1 MQQFLGFAFH
11 PTHVEKATREEIT
24 RTRQEEDSWGV
35 IRKPHKLFPTGFER
49 DPKIKEQPSK
59 EEREWEVVDQAEFER
74 GELEETTERDARAV
88 QRKNESPAMSEDEN
102 FEYADDESPRALSE
116 AEEEEEQEEEYDV
129 ALPPSRLFPQDLEK
143 MIAAHAHKHI
153 KKEKQ
158 AKRTT
163 KRDKKRT
170 PPTLAEIGAPCRITK
185 KLYVAMEEKGAYGL
199 VDSGETRL
207 GTREI
212 VMHITRGR
220 KKLYEV
226 EPRAGDVMRV
236 KSLIDSRIH
245 QALDVVF
252 TTPHKYYPPGRDAT
266 TCVVGVPEAQWQKL
280 KA

>member
-116 AEEEEEQEEEYDV
+116 AEEEEEQEE
-129 ALPPSRLFPQDLEK
+129 
-143 MIAAHAHKHI
+143 
-153 KKEKQ
+153 
-158 AKRTT
+158 AKRAAEKKQKKTT
-163 KRDKKRT
+163 FQKTNTPSPKP
-170 PPTLAEIGAPCRITK
+170 PPTPVMYTWPQ
-185 KLYVAMEEKGAYGL
+185 VAMVFIGCTVMFAIFWEL
-199 VDSGETRL
+199 
-207 GTREI
+207 I
-212 VMHITRGR
+212 VT
-220 KKLYEV
+220 
-226 EPRAGDVMRV
+226 
-236 KSLIDSRIH
+236 
-245 QALDVVF
+245 
-252 TTPHKYYPPGRDAT
+252 
-266 TCVVGVPEAQWQKL
+266 L